1 MTRPLHPTVRLAL
14 LALAFASWPAAA
26 ELQLPLLFAHG
37 AVLQRDAPIPVWGWA
52 TPGARIHARLDGA
65 SASAVA
71 GRDGRWRLQLP
82 AHAAGGPY
90 VLDVQGDG
98 SQRRIGDVL
107 IGDVWLASGQSNMEW
122 PLAQARDG
130 AREVAAATDPQLRNF
145 KVPKAWAVQP
155 QPRLPGG
162 SWVAATP
169 ATAGAFS
176 AVAYFFARELRQRT
190 GVPIGIVDSTWGGSA
205 IEAWMDAASPGVD
218 AAQVRTRIAQMQA
231 KDAQDL
237 GETRR
242 RLARWPQATDVQ
254 ADAGWAAADL
264 DDRDWDRQPLPGLW
278 EQHGYV
284 GMDGVAWYRSTFT
297 LSAAEAKAGAV
308 VGIGPADD
316 ADITYVNGVEVGH
329 TEGRYTEPR
338 RYRVPPSALLA
349 GVNHVAIRILD
360 TGGFGGIP
368 GDAAAFF
375 VQPDGGQPRSLAG
388 DWWFRPGKVTLAA
401 NDDKNQIPTLLYNA
415 MIHPLQPFPVKGVI
429 WYQGESNAYP
439 YGVLRYR
446 EQFASLIG
454 RWRQERGQPQLP
466 FLWVQ
471 LANWKAGNDQGD
483 LSPWAQLRESQTRT
497 LALPAT
503 GQAVTIDIGM
513 PDNIHPPNKQDVGH
527 RLALVARHVAYGE
540 TLVYSAPV
548 FARATFAD
556 GQARVMFD
564 LMGSTLAVRGGG
576 TVLRG
581 FALAGADRR
590 FHPAQA
596 RIEGDQVVVRS
607 DAVPQPQAVR
617 YAWSENPE
625 DANLVNR
632 EQLPVGPFRSD
643 DW

>member
-1 MTRPLHPTVRLAL
+1 MARPLHPTVRLAL

-26 ELQLPLLFAHG
+26 ELQLPLLFADG

-52 TPGARIHARLDGA
+52 SPGARIQARLDGA

-71 GRDGRWRLQLP
+71 GRDGRWQLQLP

-90 VLDVQGDG
+90 VLEVQGDG

-145 KVPKAWAVQP
+145 KVPKAWSAQQ

-162 SWVAATP
+162 SWAAATP
-169 ATAGAFS
+169 TTVGAFS
-176 AVAYFFARELRQRT
+176 AVAYFFARDLRQHT
-190 GVPIGIVDSTWGGSA
+190 GVPIGIIDSTWGGSA

-242 RLARWPQATDVQ
+242 RLARWPQPTTAD

-316 ADITYVNGVEVGH
+316 ADTTYVNGVEVGH

-338 RYRVPPSALLA
+338 SAA
-349 GVNHVAIRILD
+349 
-360 TGGFGGIP
+360 
-368 GDAAAFF
+368 
-375 VQPDGGQPRSLAG
+375 
-388 DWWFRPGKVTLAA
+388 
-401 NDDKNQIPTLLYNA
+401 
-415 MIHPLQPFPVKGVI
+415 
-429 WYQGESNAYP
+429 
-439 YGVLRYR
+439 
-446 EQFASLIG
+446 
-454 RWRQERGQPQLP
+454 
-466 FLWVQ
+466 
-471 LANWKAGNDQGD
+471 
-483 LSPWAQLRESQTRT
+483 
-497 LALPAT
+497 
-503 GQAVTIDIGM
+503 
-513 PDNIHPPNKQDVGH
+513 
-527 RLALVARHVAYGE
+527 
-540 TLVYSAPV
+540 
-548 FARATFAD
+548 
-556 GQARVMFD
+556 
-564 LMGSTLAVRGGG
+564 GG
-576 TVLRG
+576 TR
-581 FALAGADRR
+581 
-590 FHPAQA
+590 
-596 RIEGDQVVVRS
+596 
-607 DAVPQPQAVR
+607 
-617 YAWSENPE
+617 
-625 DANLVNR
+625 
-632 EQLPVGPFRSD
+632 
-643 DW
+643 